1 MKFFMQCLLALS
13 ILTALISA
21 SPLTRRTPSRTPSPT
36 GNDNVFLV
44 YYRSMGGVAAR
55 HWAIF
60 VTASPQV
67 QGATGAI
74 YQVVDDRFAPAHLKL
89 FPIPIVRASDA
100 RIYEGSVYLGRI
112 NAQYFKHYHDENA
125 IMMRDMIAEHNAK
138 PANFMSQ
145 SNCQHWV
152 YNMISPL
159 TDAGLL
165 RGATDAIARAPR

>member
-1 MKFFMQCLLALS
+1 MKFFTQCLLALS
-13 ILTALISA
+13 IFTALISA

-60 VTASPQV
+60 VTASAAV

-74 YQVVDDRFAPAHLKL
+74 YQVSDDRYAPAHLK
-89 FPIPIVRASDA
+89 PNSIPVVKASDA
-100 RIYEGSVYLGRI
+100 SIYEGSVYLGRI
-112 NAQYFKHYHDENA
+112 NAQYFKHYNDENA
-125 IMMRDMIAEHNAK
+125 ILMRDLIAQHNAK
-138 PANFMSQ
+138 PANFMTQ

-165 RGATDAIARAPR
+165 PGATNAIAHAPR